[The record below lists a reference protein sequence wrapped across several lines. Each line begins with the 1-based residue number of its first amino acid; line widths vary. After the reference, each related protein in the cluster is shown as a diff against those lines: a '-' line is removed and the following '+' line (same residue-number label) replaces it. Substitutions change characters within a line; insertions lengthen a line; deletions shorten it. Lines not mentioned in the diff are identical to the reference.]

1 MGLVKKWDIERT
13 WGSHQAVLKATLE
26 VLKPNSAIECG
37 CGNYST
43 PHMKW
48 IPYLI
53 TIEHDIKWAKE
64 IQRKYPWRLA
74 KPDENSLDGI
84 KKSPVTWNWFIREF
98 QAKNPTRI
106 NELPEGEFEKICN
119 YYESLANELDLF
131 DLLFVDTF
139 TACRIPAVLYLGRIA
154 KTIIIHD
161 LEPPGPE
168 VYEWHRLDEFLK
180 DWNKYIHKPM
190 GHVGNGHQIPW
201 TGLYSKTELPLDE
214 LNKAM
219 EPESLRLWNSF
230 TPLVQE

>member
-26 VLKPNSAIECG
+26 VLKPQSAIECG
-37 CGNYST
+37 CGYYST
-43 PHMKW
+43 PFMQT
-48 IPYLI
+48 IPRLT
-53 TIEHDIKWAKE
+53 TIEHDIRWAKK
-64 IQRKYPWRLA
+64 IQSEFPGHEWV
-74 KPDENSLDGI
+74 I
-84 KKSPVTWNWFIREF
+84 KEF
-98 QAKNPTRI
+98 MAKNPTRI
-106 NELPEGEFEKICN
+106 SELAEGEFEKICT
-119 YYESLANELDLF
+119 YYENLSKRLYPC

-154 KTIIIHD
+154 ETIIIHD

-201 TGLYSKTELPLDE
+201 TGLYSMDELSLPLDE
-214 LNKAM
+214 LNEAM
-219 EPESLRLWNSF
+219 KPESMRLWNSF
-230 TPLVQE
+230 TPLIQE